1 MIAKDENEEIY
12 PSRLF
17 PLSKLDIKHKDITDV
32 VSFARYFGFNLLE
45 TLSFLYMELIL
56 REASSQT
63 LSKTL
68 ITTLDD
74 FFSNRFIK
82 INDKEKNNSKNSF
95 DKLMVLLGN
104 YQKIMRNNDNKAFYE
119 IVYDYYLNCQSDQ
132 NIKIASKLLIKNM
145 GFQVLKIRGITE
157 KIIKK
162 YAFLDI
168 TPKEKL
174 IDVDWNFLAE
184 SLKLH
189 IHIYHIDSKG
199 TITTFNYKE
208 KNAVEKPLHI
218 KILQKNGK
226 FYGLFNSTQNIELD
240 NSIFDGKIPKI
251 IESDGK
257 SFHSIPQNSET
268 SYWEK
273 VRVEL
278 NPPPPAE
285 KDPMISENINGKS
298 LIKEEKIEER
308 EIKCCLCYKIIH
320 HIQYFMNPSCKH
332 VYCYECII
340 EKMEKKQIHNLCY
353 ERICSKSL
361 AISQLEKFLFEISLA
376 QTANHQNHEFQSN
389 LIEYDQECMSCHK
402 TDKLYLESFMQ
413 FEYYKCSFC
422 YKISCMIHKA
432 PMEKC
437 FCFCLKC
444 FELTG
449 YYDKNTTKRCFNCK
463 EIYCLICSKNSE
475 NCSCYCKICGQP
487 DEVVE
492 GMCGNCRKNCYFCQ
506 IQYEKEKV
514 FVCEKNQQHIY
525 CRFCAFKDQ
534 KFFTNKKICL
544 ICKK

>member
-1 MIAKDENEEIY
+1 
-12 PSRLF
+12 
-17 PLSKLDIKHKDITDV
+17 
-32 VSFARYFGFNLLE
+32 
-45 TLSFLYMELIL
+45 MELIL

-174 IDVDWNFLAE
+174 IDV
-184 SLKLH
+184 
-189 IHIYHIDSKG
+189 
-199 TITTFNYKE
+199 
-208 KNAVEKPLHI
+208 
-218 KILQKNGK
+218 GK

-298 LIKEEKIEER
+298 LIKEE
-308 EIKCCLCYKIIH
+308 
-320 HIQYFMNPSCKH
+320 N
-332 VYCYECII
+332 
-340 EKMEKKQIHNLCY
+340 
-353 ERICSKSL
+353 
-361 AISQLEKFLFEISLA
+361 
-376 QTANHQNHEFQSN
+376 
-389 LIEYDQECMSCHK
+389 
-402 TDKLYLESFMQ
+402 
-413 FEYYKCSFC
+413 
-422 YKISCMIHKA
+422 
-432 PMEKC
+432 
-437 FCFCLKC
+437 
-444 FELTG
+444 
-449 YYDKNTTKRCFNCK
+449 
-463 EIYCLICSKNSE
+463 
-475 NCSCYCKICGQP
+475 
-487 DEVVE
+487 
-492 GMCGNCRKNCYFCQ
+492 
-506 IQYEKEKV
+506 
-514 FVCEKNQQHIY
+514 
-525 CRFCAFKDQ
+525 
-534 KFFTNKKICL
+534 
-544 ICKK
+544 